1 MQLAKHELQE
11 AAKQAAIELMAQK
24 LLTVKDVA
32 ELLNVSIKTVYR
44 LVRGGHLVYVRLTDG
59 QAKNHCWFARKDV
72 LEFIESR
79 RTRVQ
84 PAPPSR
90 QKRRRGPA
98 KVKEDDDA

>member
-1 MQLAKHELQE
+1 MQLAKHEIQE
-11 AAKQAAIELMAQK
+11 ATKQAAKELMEQK

-32 ELLNVSIKTVYR
+32 DLLNVSIKTVYR
-44 LVRGGHLVYVRLTDG
+44 LVRGGHLTYVRLTDG
-59 QAKNHCWFARKDV
+59 QEKNHCWFTRKDV

-98 KVKEDDDA
+98 KEDDDA